1 MSFKLLPNPNQRRVK
16 PRTHPWVGASLGAA
30 LPQGSPPGKSST
42 GGERPSLRKSSGA
55 DRGGIGFSRSCWL
68 CQARAGSRRVQFLNI
83 HHCLNSVTLSAA
95 SGASAGPAS
104 PGSDGP
110 IKHPE
115 IPGDWGAPGPPFPTG
130 TARGGIR
137 GQ

>member
-1 MSFKLLPNPNQRRVK
+1 MQL
-16 PRTHPWVGASLGAA
+16 
-30 LPQGSPPGKSST
+30 
-42 GGERPSLRKSSGA
+42 
-55 DRGGIGFSRSCWL
+55 
-68 CQARAGSRRVQFLNI
+68 LNI

-115 IPGDWGAPGPPFPTG
+115 IPGDWGAPGAAIPNGNRRREREGRNPG
-130 TARGGIR
+130 TMTME
-137 GQ
+137 